1 MLYLI
6 LRLQKQY
13 LTKLVM
19 QMGNRLPLFDQMIV
33 NSYKPGEGIISHVDL
48 LKFDD
53 GIAILSLG
61 APATMTFTKAHE
73 ACYAEHADGPACK
86 QLSQHHQAGSDD
98 HDQMPEPELSA
109 ASRRQQ
115 YDVYLEP
122 GDLLLLHGE
131 ARYTWK
137 HGIADYQTQDAEDTP
152 NRVSITLRKLL

>member
-1 MLYLI
+1 
-6 LRLQKQY
+6 
-13 LTKLVM
+13 M
-19 QMGNRLPLFDQMIV
+19 QMGNRQPLFDQMIV

-53 GIAILSLG
+53 GIAILSLA

-73 ACYAEHADGPACK
+73 AGYAEHADGPACR
-86 QLSQHHQAGSDD
+86 QLCQHHRAGSDD
-98 HDQMPEPELSA
+98 DMTMTSDQMPTTDLSA
-109 ASRRQQ
+109 FQQ
-115 YDVYLEP
+115 SQHYDVYLEP

-137 HGIADYQTQDAEDTP
+137 HGIADYQTQDAEVAP